1 MSPGSCANAT
11 DEERGSVKNK
21 TPKHRGLALALLL
34 GLLVSM
40 VASPAQADSEPAM
53 GAAAALCS
61 LVYSPAKLAFAGLG
75 TVVSGLAWAMT
86 GFDGD
91 VARPIF
97 YSAVRGDYVITP
109 SHLEGRRPVEFVGR
123 DPRDE
128 PPRDAW

>member
-1 MSPGSCANAT
+1 MR
-11 DEERGSVKNK
+11 RGAVAAVFL
-21 TPKHRGLALALLL
+21 GLALA
-34 GLLVSM
+34 
-40 VASPAQADSEPAM
+40 AWPAEARAADDPAL
-53 GAAAALCS
+53 GAAAAVCS
-61 LVYSPAKLAFAGLG
+61 LVYAPTKLAFAGLG

-109 SHLEGRRPVEFVGR
+109 SHLDGRRPVEFVGR

-128 PPRDAW
+128 PPSTPW